1 MKLKENI
8 MIDVI
13 HSDLWWGSIDLE
25 TLSENRKTKNRIKK
39 EIKASSNIFRKYWK
53 PLSLN
58 EKIAYIKRSHINNTN
73 NLGIDW
79 NDDYFIAIDGLTIP
93 NNKRELEGTFYLTVS
108 QDIYN
113 KYKLEQ
119 YY

>member
-1 MKLKENI
+1 
-8 MIDVI
+8 MIDII
-13 HSDLWWGSIDLE
+13 HSDLLHGSIDVE
-25 TLSENRKTKNRIKK
+25 TLDDNRKTKNRIKK

-53 PLSLN
+53 SLSLN
-58 EKIAYIKRSHINNTN
+58 EKIEYIKSDHISNAN

-79 NDDYFIAIDGLTIP
+79 NDDCFIAIDGLTIP
-93 NNKRELEGTFYLTVS
+93 NNKRVLEGIFYLTVS

-113 KYKLEQ
+113 THKLEQ